1 MFALPLSTFSFGK
14 FLYSMVR
21 IRVSDR
27 VNGRVRVRD
36 RVWFYVGIFTVSSTY
51 HCVANVVIMY
61 TAVMCLSLAD
71 YITTN
76 NTLRL
81 VGWSRSVWENLIM
94 YIDSLYKPNF
104 VPLYIGESHAKN
116 WTNWH
121 NFRGH

>member
-1 MFALPLSTFSFGK
+1 MFASPLSTFSFGK

-76 NTLRL
+76 NTVAGRVVQKCMGKFENVHRL
-81 VGWSRSVWENLIM
+81 S
-94 YIDSLYKPNF
+94 PQ
-104 VPLYIGESHAKN
+104 A
-116 WTNWH
+116 
-121 NFRGH
+121 